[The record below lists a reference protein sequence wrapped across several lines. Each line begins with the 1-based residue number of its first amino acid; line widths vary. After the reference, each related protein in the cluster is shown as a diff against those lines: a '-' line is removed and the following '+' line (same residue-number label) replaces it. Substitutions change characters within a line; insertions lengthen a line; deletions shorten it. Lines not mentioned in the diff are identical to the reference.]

1 MLHSDYARIAEAVY
15 LLGCSVVDNAVCC
28 ESAKYKQGKSL
39 TDVELAYDAADMVIG
54 GREEWLE
61 AMTEYLKEIIE

>member
-15 LLGCSVVDNAVCC
+15 LLGCLVVDNAVRCGA
-28 ESAKYKQGKSL
+28 AKYKQGKSL
-39 TDVELAYDAADMVIG
+39 TDVELAYDAADLVIG
-54 GREEWLE
+54 GREEWVE